1 MYTPPQFR
9 EDRPEILA
17 AAIRDIQLAAIVTA
31 GPSGLEVSHAP
42 MVLKE
47 EGEGFVLEAHLARAN
62 GHWRALGEGAPA
74 VAIFGGPQAYV
85 SPSWYPSKRE
95 HGKVVPTWNYVAVH
109 AHGRMEAVTDA
120 AWLRAH
126 LDDLTAANEA
136 GRPRA
141 WAVSDAP
148 AEFVSKL
155 SSAIV
160 GLRMPVERLEGSW
173 KMIQHR
179 PEGDRHGTIEGLSAD
194 GHGPAR
200 EVAAVMRALEDARR
214 PA

>member
-9 EDRPEILA
+9 EDRPDVLA
-17 AAIRDIQLAAIVTA
+17 AAIREIQLAAIATA
-31 GPSGLEVSHAP
+31 GPSGMEVSHAP

-47 EGEGFVLEAHLARAN
+47 LADGFVLEAHLARAN

-74 VAIFGGPQAYV
+74 VAIFQGPQAYV

-109 AHGRMEAVTDA
+109 AHGRLEVVTDPV
-120 AWLRAH
+120 WLRAH
-126 LDDLTAANEA
+126 LDDLTEANEA
-136 GRPRA
+136 GRAQP

-148 AEFVSKL
+148 DEFVSKL
-155 SSAIV
+155 SVAIV
-160 GLRMPVERLEGSW
+160 GLRMKVERLEGSW

-179 PEGDRHGTIEGLSAD
+179 PEGDRHGTIEGLSGEA
-194 GHGPAR
+194 HGPAR
-200 EVAAVMRALEDARR
+200 EVGSIMRALEEARR
-214 PA
+214 